1 MVRTRMTDGTG
12 RLLHSFR
19 DGRARHPATLDD
31 YADLCRAAFALHEAT
46 GEESYLEQAQAWIA
60 ILDRRYW
67 DGAGGG
73 YFLTADDTPGLIAR
87 SKTANDAAVP
97 AGNGTMVGVFAR
109 LYFLTGDA
117 AHRERAEAI
126 LRTFSGELERNIFP
140 LATLINSVELLEHG
154 LQIVIR
160 GQRGTADTAAL
171 LHAVHGASLPNRVLS
186 VVPPQRALPE
196 GHPAA
201 GKDMVEDRAT
211 VFLCEGPVCSLPIV
225 DPEALSRA
233 LAE

>member
-1 MVRTRMTDGTG
+1 MADGTG

-31 YADLCRAAFALHEAT
+31 YADLCRAALALHEAT
-46 GEESYLEQAQAWIA
+46 GEAPYLEQALAWIA
-60 ILDRRYW
+60 VLDRHYW

-97 AGNGTMVGVFAR
+97 AGNGTVAGVFAR

-126 LRTFSGELERNIFP
+126 LRAFSGELERNIFP
-140 LATLINSVELLEHG
+140 LATLINSAELLERG

-160 GQRGTADTAAL
+160 GRRGAADTAAL
-171 LHAVHGASLPNRVLS
+171 LRAVHGASLPNRVLS
-186 VVPPQRALPE
+186 VVPPEQALP
-196 GHPAA
+196 GDHLAA
-201 GKDMVEDRAT
+201 GKGMIGDRAT
-211 VFLCEGPVCSLPIV
+211 VYLCEGPVCSLPIT
-225 DPEALSRA
+225 DPDALGRT
-233 LAE
+233 LAERR